1 MAVSELVPS
10 TPPARAWTHRS
21 SARAQRSRGSR
32 ARRLQPRVESQKV
45 PLVRQLWRNPG
56 AWVVAVVLAIPAAC
70 AIDAKL
76 ALTGTQQWGLAAF
89 AWLVVVTV
97 TTELPRERR
106 LVVLCF
112 LPMIT
117 AAEFLLSHQ
126 QGWYAYRL
134 DNIPPWIPPAHGI
147 VFLTALRAVDARR
160 VPTVVL
166 AWTAAGGQAA
176 YCLLN
181 LLVRGDELG
190 AALGTVYLVGM
201 VLLPA
206 DGKRFYAGLGLVV
219 AYLEIVGSS
228 LGTWAWAPGI
238 HGLAATNPP
247 SGAIGGYAMVD
258 GAAFV
263 VAACVTWSAARL
275 AAMTGRA
282 AHLASMRAWRSPSH
296 PTEPSSSALPGRYLH
311 LPVITDAATTD
322 TASWRPL
329 E

>member
-1 MAVSELVPS
+1 M
-10 TPPARAWTHRS
+10 
-21 SARAQRSRGSR
+21 
-32 ARRLQPRVESQKV
+32 
-45 PLVRQLWRNPG
+45 PLVGQLWRHPG
-56 AWVVAVVLAIPAAC
+56 AWFVAVVVAIPAGC

-76 ALTGTQQWGLAAF
+76 ALTEPQQWGLAAF
-89 AWLVVVTV
+89 VWLVVVGV
-97 TTELPRERR
+97 VIELPRERR

-147 VFLTALRAVDARR
+147 VFLTALCAVDARR

-166 AWTAAGGQAA
+166 AWTAAGLQAA

-181 LLVRGDELG
+181 LLFRGDELG
-190 AALGTVYLVGM
+190 AALGAVYLVGM
-201 VLLPA
+201 VVLPG
-206 DGKRFYAGLGLVV
+206 DGKRFYAGLGVVV

-228 LGTWAWAPGI
+228 LGVWAWAPEI
-238 HGLAATNPP
+238 YGLAATNPP

-263 VAACVTWSAARL
+263 VAACVTWSAVRL
-275 AAMTGRA
+275 VALTGPRHPPA
-282 AHLASMRAWRSPSH
+282 PAS
-296 PTEPSSSALPGRYLH
+296 T
-311 LPVITDAATTD
+311 
-322 TASWRPL
+322 
-329 E
+329 

>member
-1 MAVSELVPS
+1 M
-10 TPPARAWTHRS
+10 
-21 SARAQRSRGSR
+21 
-32 ARRLQPRVESQKV
+32 
-45 PLVRQLWRNPG
+45 PLIRQLWRNPG
-56 AWVVAVVLAIPAAC
+56 AWFLAVILAIPAAC

-76 ALTGTQQWGLAAF
+76 ALSERQQWGLAAF
-89 AWLVVVTV
+89 AWLVVVSV
-97 TTELPRERR
+97 VIELPRERR

-126 QGWYAYRL
+126 QGWYVYRL

-160 VPTVVL
+160 VPTGVL
-166 AWTAAGGQAA
+166 AWTAAGLQAA

-190 AALGTVYLVGM
+190 AALGAVYLLGIVG
-201 VLLPA
+201 LPA
-206 DGKRFYAGLGLVV
+206 DGKRFYAGLGLLV

-258 GAAFV
+258 GAAFIA
-263 VAACVTWSAARL
+263 AACMTWSAAL
-275 AAMTGRA
+275 
-282 AHLASMRAWRSPSH
+282 
-296 PTEPSSSALPGRYLH
+296 LPGL
-311 LPVITDAATTD
+311 T
-322 TASWRPL
+322 RPRRHPAPARA
-329 E
+329 

>member
-1 MAVSELVPS
+1 M
-10 TPPARAWTHRS
+10 
-21 SARAQRSRGSR
+21 
-32 ARRLQPRVESQKV
+32 
-45 PLVRQLWRNPG
+45 PLVRQLWRDPR

-76 ALTGTQQWGLAAF
+76 ALTEPQQWGLAAF
-89 AWLVVVTV
+89 AWLVVVSV
-97 TTELPRERR
+97 VIELPRERR

-147 VFLTALRAVDARR
+147 VFLTALCTVDARR

-166 AWTAAGGQAA
+166 AWTAAGVQAA

-190 AALGTVYLVGM
+190 AALGAVYLVGM

-275 AAMTGRA
+275 AALTGPRHPSG
-282 AHLASMRAWRSPSH
+282 AHARMRSPGAAADRPVANGTPRRH
-296 PTEPSSSALPGRYLH
+296 PTEPSSSALPRRSLH
-311 LPVITDAATTD
+311 LPVITDAATID
-322 TASWRPL
+322 TATWQLL

>member
-1 MAVSELVPS
+1 MFDAPVGVAP
-10 TPPARAWTHRS
+10 
-21 SARAQRSRGSR
+21 
-32 ARRLQPRVESQKV
+32 RRVQPGVESRRV
-45 PLVRQLWRNPG
+45 PPIRQLWRNPG

-76 ALTGTQQWGLAAF
+76 ALTEPQQWGLAAF
-89 AWLVVVTV
+89 AWLVLVSVVI
-97 TTELPRERR
+97 ELPRERR

-147 VFLTALRAVDARR
+147 VFLTALCAVEARR

-166 AWTAAGGQAA
+166 AWTAAGVQAA

-181 LLVRGDELG
+181 LLLRGDELG
-190 AALGTVYLVGM
+190 AALGAVYLVGM
-201 VLLPA
+201 VVLPA

-228 LGTWAWAPGI
+228 LGTWAWAPEI
-238 HGLAATNPP
+238 HGLATTNPP

-275 AAMTGRA
+275 PALTGLRRPSG
-282 AHLASMRAWRSPSH
+282 AHARMRSPGAAADRPVASGTPRRH
-296 PTEPSSSALPGRYLH
+296 PTEPSSSALPARSPH
-311 LPVITDAATTD
+311 LPVITDATT
-322 TASWRPL
+322 WQPL